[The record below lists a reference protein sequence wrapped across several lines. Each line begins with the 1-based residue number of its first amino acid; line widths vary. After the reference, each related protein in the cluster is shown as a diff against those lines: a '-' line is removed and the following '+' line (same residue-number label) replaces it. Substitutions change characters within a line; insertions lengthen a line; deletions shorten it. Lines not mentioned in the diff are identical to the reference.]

1 MTHPPQDIRWH
12 QRLSNYEKAVT
23 QLTKFIDKGNLNEL
37 EEQGLIQA
45 FEYTHELA
53 WKTLKD
59 FLSEYNT
66 VKLYGSKDTT
76 REAFKEDLITDGET
90 WMEMV
95 DSRNLSSHTYNEDTT
110 KKISSR
116 IQTKYYKEF
125 TGLLE
130 TFLKL
135 KSEGK

>member
-1 MTHPPQDIRWH
+1 MTEPEDIRWH
-12 QRLSNYEKAVT
+12 QRLSNYQKAVT

-59 FLSEYNT
+59 FISHYNT
-66 VKLYGSKDTT
+66 IKLYGSKDTT
-76 REAFKEDLITDGET
+76 REAFKADLITDGET
-90 WMEMV
+90 WMEMI

-110 KKISSR
+110 KIISNR
-116 IQTKYYKEF
+116 IQTKYYNEF
-125 TGLLE
+125 TNLLE

>member
-1 MTHPPQDIRWH
+1 MTTPEDIRWH
-12 QRLSNYEKAVT
+12 QRLSNYEKAFK
-23 QLTKFIDKGNLNEL
+23 QLTKFIEKADLNEL
-37 EEQGLIQA
+37 EEQGLIQS

-59 FLSEYNT
+59 FLSHYNT
-66 VKLYGSKDTT
+66 IKLYGSKDTT
-76 REAFKEDLITDGET
+76 REAFKTDLITDGET

-95 DSRNLSSHTYNEDTT
+95 ESRNLSSHTYNEDTT

-116 IQTKYYKEF
+116 ILTKYSNEF
-125 TGLLE
+125 SNLLK

>member
-1 MTHPPQDIRWH
+1 MTEPEDIRWH
-12 QRLSNYEKAVT
+12 QRLSNYQKAVT

-59 FLSEYNT
+59 FISHYNT
-66 VKLYGSKDTT
+66 IKLYGSKDTT
-76 REAFKEDLITDGET
+76 REAFKADLITDGET
-90 WMEMV
+90 WMEMI
-95 DSRNLSSHTYNEDTT
+95 DSRNLSSHTYNEVTT
-110 KKISSR
+110 KIISNR
-116 IQTKYYKEF
+116 IQTKYYNEF
-125 TGLLE
+125 TNLLE